1 MSKDKIT
8 VETSIEGD
16 IDKIW
21 EYWTKPDHIVKWNN
35 ASDDWHTPDAKNTLE
50 EGGKFVYRMEAK
62 DGSAGFDFIGTYKGV
77 KDKEMLEYDLEDG
90 RNVVVNF
97 EKSDGKVVVKEDFEP
112 EEINPKDMQ
121 KEGWQAI
128 LNNFKKYVEEN

>member
-8 VETSIEGD
+8 VETSIDAD

-62 DGSAGFDFIGTYKGV
+62 DGSAGFDFIGIYKGV

-90 RNVVVNF
+90 RNVIVYF
-97 EKSDGKVVVKEDFEP
+97 EESDGKIIVKEDFEP
-112 EEINPKDMQ
+112 EEINPKDLQ